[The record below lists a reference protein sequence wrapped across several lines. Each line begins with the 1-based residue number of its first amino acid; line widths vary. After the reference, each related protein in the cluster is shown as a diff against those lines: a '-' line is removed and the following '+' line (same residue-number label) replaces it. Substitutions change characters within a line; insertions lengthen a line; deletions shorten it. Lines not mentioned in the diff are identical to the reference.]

1 MPGLSVAVAAVT
13 CFTGVVALAK
23 LDILRNCEPR
33 GHGETICGGLNS
45 NRSAMKQYGC
55 VYSVFLMRALVS

>member
-33 GHGETICGGLNS
+33 EHRETICEGLDG
-45 NRSAMKQYGC
+45 NRSAVEQYGC
-55 VYSVFLMRALVS
+55 VYSVS